1 MATLSTS
8 SPAALQQIIEE
19 YDSLGVHRTGTAGDN
34 QTTEWLLARLSA
46 LGVEAHAHAFTFPLL
61 DVHTAEVEVQGRRL
75 KGHAQ
80 MDAGLTAPRGVTGLL
95 KPIGAAEPG
104 CIAVLDQVVRG
115 GGHDLAPSVEH
126 ALAASAAALILVARH
141 SHGSMVLTN
150 APNLSWPWPLPVLL
164 VPAAD
169 AASLLTATQGQ
180 NVTAT
185 VRVHGTR
192 RVAQATNVV
201 AYLPA
206 SPSDETAAPF
216 GLLTPKSGWYTCA
229 AERGGGIAVWLQT
242 LAALA
247 ELPRRP
253 RPVMAVASSGHELG
267 HCGLE
272 AYLLDESERTVR
284 VGMWLQ
290 LGASI
295 GAAVNPVTNVFASDA
310 ELQAQLAA
318 CLEAEGVSGFRLQQP
333 GFVAGGE
340 SRNIS
345 LRGERV
351 AAIAG
356 GHAFFHTPEDRPD
369 KVDVAALGR
378 YCAGVSR
385 FASEWVT
392 RG

>member
-1 MATLSTS
+1 
-8 SPAALQQIIEE
+8 
-19 YDSLGVHRTGTAGDN
+19 
-34 QTTEWLLARLSA
+34 LARLKA

-61 DVHTAEVEVQGRRL
+61 DVQTAEVDVRGQRI

-80 MDAGLTAPRGVTGLL
+80 MDAGLTGPEGMAGVLRPLG
-95 KPIGAAEPG
+95 EVQPG
-104 CIAVLDQVVRG
+104 CIAVLDQAVRG
-115 GGHDLAPSVEH
+115 SGHDLAPSIEH
-126 ALAASAAALILVARH
+126 ALAASAAALILIARH
-141 SHGSMVLTN
+141 PHGSMVITN

-169 AASLLTATQGQ
+169 AAPLLNATQSQ

-185 VRVHGTR
+185 VKVHGIR
-192 RVAQATNVV
+192 RVARGTNVV

-206 SPSDETAAPF
+206 TPNTATSAPF

-242 LAALA
+242 LAALVK
-247 ELPRRP
+247 LPQRR
-253 RPVMAVASSGHELG
+253 RDILAVASSGHELG

-272 AYLLDESERTVR
+272 AYLLDEAEATAR
-284 VGMWLQ
+284 VGVWLQ

-295 GAAVNPVTNVFASDA
+295 GAAVNPATSVFSSDA
-310 ELQAQLAA
+310 ALQAQLAA

-345 LRGERV
+345 LRGGRV

-356 GHAFFHTPEDRPD
+356 GHAYFHTPEDRPD
-369 KVDVAALGR
+369 KADMTMVGR
-378 YCAGVSR
+378 YAAGVSR
-385 FASEWVT
+385 FVSAWLTQE
-392 RG
+392 